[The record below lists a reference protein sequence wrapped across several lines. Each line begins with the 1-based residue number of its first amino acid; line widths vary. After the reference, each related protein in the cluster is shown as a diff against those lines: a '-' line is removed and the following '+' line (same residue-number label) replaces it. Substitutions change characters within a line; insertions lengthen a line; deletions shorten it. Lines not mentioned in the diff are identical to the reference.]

1 MTNLQIWL
9 KSYRYFSQIT
19 IFGTLKIQVLIRNKT
34 VHVIVEKKI
43 LTLAFL
49 TKGDNCFYITTNSKL
64 YDKN

>member
-34 VHVIVEKKI
+34 VHVIVEKNLDIGIFNKRR
-43 LTLAFL
+43 
-49 TKGDNCFYITTNSKL
+49 
-64 YDKN
+64 